1 MEVGQRFNASKGDG
15 PEGSSSPDTIK
26 HSSHSL
32 LSATFNDAVELF
44 TVKVSLNSNTNTFP
58 NNSKDSLQE
67 QENGRLM
74 PIFPASLGH
83 WGLSCLGL
91 FFFPPSFDHRNSWP
105 LVPSF
110 PLNTVHFHGTLPLV
124 VLLDTSFTT
133 GKLRFW
139 KKQRSMRT
147 SGYGDMLPVTKA
159 FLVCG
164 ASHQVSPGGASWKHF
179 EDVTVPH

>member
-44 TVKVSLNSNTNTFP
+44 TVKVSLNSNTNAFP

-67 QENGRLM
+67 QENGWLM

-91 FFFPPSFDHRNSWP
+91 IFFPPVLTIETVDHWSPPFLSTQFTSMAHYLWWYCWIQ
-105 LVPSF
+105 
-110 PLNTVHFHGTLPLV
+110 
-124 VLLDTSFTT
+124 VLLLESWGF
-133 GKLRFW
+133 GKNSDLW
-139 KKQRSMRT
+139 
-147 SGYGDMLPVTKA
+147 G
-159 FLVCG
+159 
-164 ASHQVSPGGASWKHF
+164 HQAMGICSL
-179 EDVTVPH
+179 